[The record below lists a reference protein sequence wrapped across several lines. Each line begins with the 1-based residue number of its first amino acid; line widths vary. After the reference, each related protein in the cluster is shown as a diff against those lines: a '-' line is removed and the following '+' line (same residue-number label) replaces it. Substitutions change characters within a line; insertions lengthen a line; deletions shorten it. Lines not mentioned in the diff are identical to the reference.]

1 MGKELRIFTQ
11 IENLPK
17 TGFFKNI
24 YLEKRADLYI
34 IFPDLPLEYSKTFG
48 LKFRDVFIGKDYI
61 ESNILELKILKKA
74 YADGIEVW
82 QKVLS
87 ERLDKNIKIF
97 EKSRELTDETHFI
110 DKDPVKINRKEVL
123 EQIFSLV
130 KGEILG
136 KIGENP
142 RILFALV
149 SKVRK
154 QSKSAKFSYEKT
166 FVLLKMISKSLSQE
180 KYFVSFCWEDFKEE
194 KIEDFVGFQKKM
206 EKISGEHKITEK
218 DFKGY
223 PQFILENV

>member
-11 IENLPK
+11 IENFPK
-17 TGFFKNI
+17 TVFFKNI
-24 YLEKRADLYI
+24 IPEKRADLYI

-61 ESNILELKILKKA
+61 ESRILELKILKKA
-74 YADGIEVW
+74 FGDGIEVW

-87 ERLDKNIKIF
+87 ERLDKNLRII
-97 EKSRELTDETHFI
+97 EKSKEITEETYFI

-142 RILFALV
+142 RISFALV

-154 QSKSAKFSYEKT
+154 QNKSAKFSYEKT
-166 FVLLKMISKSLSQE
+166 FVLLKMISKSFSQE
-180 KYFVSFCWEDFKEE
+180 KYFISFCWEDFKDE
-194 KIEDFVGFQKKM
+194 KVEDFVGFQKKM
-206 EKISGEHKITEK
+206 EKISVEHKIAEK

-223 PQFILENV
+223 PQFILENL